1 MESPD
6 ATPPVQVL
14 PWLRV
19 WGSPGRLPCAE
30 PVPQATV
37 GQGALC
43 LVQHSGLGH
52 PWAVLKEPKVHE
64 SLG

>member
-1 MESPD
+1 MECPD

-14 PWLRV
+14 TRLGV
-19 WGSPGRLPCAE
+19 WGLPGRLPWTE

-43 LVQHSGLGH
+43 LDQDPGREQ
-52 PWAVLKEPKVHE
+52 PWAVLKKPKVHK